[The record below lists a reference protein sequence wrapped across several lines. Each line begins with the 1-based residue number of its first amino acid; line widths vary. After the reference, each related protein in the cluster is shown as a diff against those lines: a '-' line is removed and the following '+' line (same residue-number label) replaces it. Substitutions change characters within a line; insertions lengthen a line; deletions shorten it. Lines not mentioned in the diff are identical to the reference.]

1 MTAGFKRYRMT
12 AFWVLMVLVTAMSI
26 VYVRHQSRALFTEL
40 QQAEAE
46 LDQLQIDWGRLQL
59 EQATWAEASR
69 IEAQA
74 RERLQLEEKQP
85 VDVLVIVK

>member
-1 MTAGFKRYRMT
+1 
-12 AFWVLMVLVTAMSI
+12 MVLVTAMSI
-26 VYVRHQSRALFTEL
+26 VYVRHESRVLFSEL
-40 QQAEAE
+40 QHADSE

-74 RERLQLEEKQP
+74 RERLLLEEKEP